1 MQAVDVVRSLA
12 DRVAPVTIS
21 RIGRVAM
28 TTADEAI
35 EMPNTVVLVTGQ
47 STYILLRYSS
57 DGLACASGSDLTA
70 LWPADDHEPDEWLEV
85 AAMPEGP
92 PPSAFPA
99 TVTQVSAHIGIG
111 TYEDVL
117 GLTLRTSTG
126 AELVLSTGEDQLDV
140 VSKDAMLLSV
150 QKVAEWAKM
159 RVEQVTFIPGH

>member
-1 MQAVDVVRSLA
+1 MQAVDVIRSLA

-28 TTADEAI
+28 TTADDVI

-47 STYILLRYSS
+47 STYVLLRYSPS
-57 DGLACASGSDLTA
+57 GLTCASGSDLTA
-70 LWPADDHEPDEWLEV
+70 LWPADDREPGEWLEV

-92 PPSAFPA
+92 PPSAFPSA
-99 TVTQVSAHIGIG
+99 VTAVSAYIGTG

-117 GLTLRTSTG
+117 GLTLRLSSG
-126 AELVLSTGEDQLDV
+126 PELVLSTGEDQLDV
-140 VSKDAMLLSV
+140 VPKDALLVSV

-159 RVEQVTFIPGH
+159 RVEQVTFVPGH

>member
-28 TTADEAI
+28 TTADDAI
-35 EMPNTVVLVTGQ
+35 VMPNTVVLVTGQ
-47 STYILLRYSS
+47 SSYVLLRYGSG
-57 DGLACASGSDLTA
+57 GLACTSGSDLTA

-85 AAMPEGP
+85 ATMPEGP

-99 TVTQVSAHIGIG
+99 AVTQVSAHIGTG

-117 GLTLRTSTG
+117 GLTLRLSTG
-126 AELVLSTGEDQLDV
+126 AELVFSTAEDQLDV

-150 QKVAEWAKM
+150 QKVADWAKM
-159 RVEQVTFIPGH
+159 RVEQVTFVPGH